1 MLNYEQGV
9 NLRKFLFLLF
19 IFVLLKFFMIDTSFL
34 CN

>member
-19 IFVLLKFFMIDTSFL
+19 IFTLLKFFIIDTSFL